1 MFEINEGLFLVDGDL
16 KAYGG
21 SKHGQVLR
29 QIERDDF
36 HNLNFDDEYSICRL
50 QQYIRHNNI
59 NIKLVSVVAVPKGY
73 VYEEGAENFKD
84 ISRESSM
91 AMAMIKK
98 SLIEAKSI

>member
-1 MFEINEGLFLVDGDL
+1 MFTINGNMFLGAGDL

-29 QIERDDF
+29 QIELSDWHSQSF
-36 HNLNFDDEYSICRL
+36 GDEYSFLRL
-50 QQYIRHNNI
+50 QKIIEI
-59 NIKLVSVVAVPKGY
+59 NGQKGKLLHVVLVPKGY
-73 VYEEGAENFKD
+73 VFEEGAENFND
-84 ISRESSM
+84 ISRESST